1 MRRILLKEIRF
12 GRRLQENKMFWVCAT
27 LSAAGVL
34 ESVICSCLLAELAG
48 YRVCRILRRDQL
60 SAPIGCYIGQQFLR
74 YGPGVPG
81 NERVIGRDPRSEQA
95 RLP

>member
-1 MRRILLKEIRF
+1 MRKIFLKEIRF
-12 GRRLQENKMFWVCAT
+12 GWRLQENKMFWVCAT

-48 YRVCRILRRDQL
+48 YRVRRVLRRDQL
-60 SAPIGCYIGQQFLR
+60 SAPIGCSIGQQFLR
-74 YGPGVPG
+74 YGPRVPG
-81 NERVIGRDPRSEQA
+81 HEGVISGDTQSEQA